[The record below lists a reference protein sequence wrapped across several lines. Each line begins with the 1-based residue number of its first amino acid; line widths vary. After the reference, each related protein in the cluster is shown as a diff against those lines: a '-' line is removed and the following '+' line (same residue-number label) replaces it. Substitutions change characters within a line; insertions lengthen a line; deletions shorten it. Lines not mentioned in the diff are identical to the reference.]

1 MKVSNRASLCT
12 MIDRATAKIFTT
24 LSVIMTEFLKPAIP
38 RIYKLPV
45 VGRLAVGVSNLVCWR
60 TICYGHFTW
69 NDGSATKDEAGEG
82 NFRDNP
88 ESVGVNAENVKVKV
102 GFDVL
107 RAAQVKTEQVV
118 TWWMFG
124 FHLNAVTHMA
134 LDRLFPSAESEITS
148 AADAL
153 MYVGGAWGKAAIYAA
168 IMSAILLIN
177 HESGHYAAGVKG
189 GNLRHAIMEP
199 IFEQKKK
206 PLSQRLVWTIRNY
219 AGRVLIPFGKF
230 SGIARPNALD
240 YELDGA
246 APLPVRA
253 AGPRRDLYL
262 AIPTLLISLSAL
274 GFLADNVGDS
284 SIIIEAARRL
294 SEWLFPAGVAAL
306 YGSLRYD
313 NGALMENA
321 RVKREERRII
331 AQGRQGQEEKVLAFD
346 TEQIKRSHQAGEYGG

>member
-1 MKVSNRASLCT
+1 MEVSNRINLCT
-12 MIDRATAKIFTT
+12 MIDRTTAKTLTT
-24 LSVIMTEFLKPAIP
+24 LSVIVTEFLKPIITG
-38 RIYKLPV
+38 IYRHSV
-45 VGRLAVGVSNLVCWR
+45 VGRLVVGISNLVYWSEVR
-60 TICYGHFTW
+60 YGHFTW
-69 NDGSATKDEAGEG
+69 SRGGVVRAEAGKG
-82 NFRDNP
+82 NFRHNP
-88 ESVGVNAENVKVKV
+88 ESLSVNAENIRVKV

-107 RAAQVKTEQVV
+107 RAASVKTEQVV

-134 LDRLFPSAESEITS
+134 LDKLFPSAESEITS
-148 AADAL
+148 AAEAL

-177 HESGHYAAGVKG
+177 HESGHYKAGIKG
-189 GNLRHAIMEP
+189 GNLRRALMEP
-199 IFEQKKK
+199 ILEQKKK
-206 PLSQRLVWTIRNY
+206 PLSRRLVWTIRNY

-230 SGIARPNALD
+230 NGIARPNALD

-253 AGPRRDLYL
+253 AGPRGDLYL
-262 AIPTLLISLSAL
+262 AIPILLISISAL
-274 GFLADNVGDS
+274 GFLANNVGES
-284 SIIIEAARRL
+284 SIIIGAARRL

-346 TEQIKRSHQAGEYGG
+346 TEQIKRNHQAGDYGE